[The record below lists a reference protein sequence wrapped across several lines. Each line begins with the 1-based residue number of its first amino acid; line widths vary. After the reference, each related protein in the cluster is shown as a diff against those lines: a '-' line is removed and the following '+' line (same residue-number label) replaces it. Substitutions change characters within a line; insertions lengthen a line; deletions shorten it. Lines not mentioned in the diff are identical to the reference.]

1 MMCWVLMEKAIQTA
15 VRITNLGP
23 GKVKI
28 RRSSLKPYKPPQEL
42 AILRAGDVK
51 DFDCED
57 IADLLVEK
65 L

>member
-1 MMCWVLMEKAIQTA
+1 MQTA

-23 GKVKI
+23 DKVKV
-28 RRSSLKPYKPPQEL
+28 RRSSIKPYKPPQEL
-42 AILRAGDVK
+42 AILRAGDAK
-51 DFDCED
+51 EFDCDD